1 MSDLL
6 ELATEVCGPPSPEEV
21 DGTSRARHDGAPGGR
36 ARDQRP
42 TIASFPKR
50 VGHPNWEGLRG
61 RHRER
66 EALDRLLA
74 DVRAGNSQVLVVR
87 GEAGMGKTAL
97 LHYLLERASDCR
109 VARAAG
115 IESEMELAF
124 AGLHQLCAPFLDR
137 LERLPGPQRD
147 ALATAFGL
155 SSGEPPDRFLVGLA
169 VLSLLAD
176 AAEQQPLICLIDD
189 AHWLDRV
196 SAQSLAFVARRV
208 LAERVAL
215 VFAVR
220 EPSEEQELTGLRE
233 LLLRGLSD
241 GDAGALLDSVI
252 SGPVEARVRERI
264 VAETHG
270 NPLALLELPHGLTP
284 AELAFGFGL
293 PDTMPMASRIEEGF
307 LRRLE
312 ALPAQT
318 RSFLLAAAVEPV
330 GDLALLW
337 RAADRLGIN
346 ADAAAAA
353 EAAGLIELGARVRF
367 RHPLV
372 RSTACRAANVAD
384 LQEVHGA
391 LAEVTDADL
400 DPDRRAWHR
409 AHAAAGP
416 DEEVAEELERS
427 ADRAQTRGG
436 LAAAAA
442 LLEEAARLTLDPARR
457 AQRALAA
464 AQVKHHAGSSDAAL
478 ALLAMAETG
487 PFDELRRARV
497 DLLRAK
503 IAFASRRGND
513 APPLLLKA
521 ATQLE
526 PLDSE
531 LARETY
537 LDAFSAALIVGR
549 LSLGANLME
558 VARAARAA
566 PVPQTPARAPD
577 LLLDGLALL
586 VTDGRDTATPL
597 LKRAL
602 SAFRSEHLPAEE
614 GLRWLWLAGRVA
626 QDLWDD
632 ESWEVLCTQHVSL
645 ARAAGAFTVLPIA
658 LRSRI
663 FVHSFWGELDEGAAL
678 TGEVQVVMEATGTQ
692 LAAYGAVA
700 LAAFRGREA
709 EASELIDATIADVV
723 SRGEGMGVGI
733 SHFAAALLH
742 NGRGRYA
749 EALAAAESAC
759 AYDDL
764 GVLAWGLTELIEA
777 ASRSGKREIALA
789 ALERLSQ
796 STRAG
801 DTDWALGIEAR
812 CRALVSEDDA
822 AESLYREAIERLGRT
837 RVRVEHARAH
847 LLYGEWLRRAGR
859 RVDAREQL
867 RGAHE
872 QFTTIG
878 AEGFA
883 ERARRELLATG
894 ETVRKRSPE
903 TRDDL
908 TAQESQIARLA
919 GVGRTNP
926 EIGAEL
932 FISPRTVEWH
942 LRKVFTKL
950 GVSSRKELRAALPE
964 DGRAGV
970 AA

>member
-1 MSDLL
+1 
-6 ELATEVCGPPSPEEV
+6 
-21 DGTSRARHDGAPGGR
+21 
-36 ARDQRP
+36 
-42 TIASFPKR
+42 
-50 VGHPNWEGLRG
+50 LRG
-61 RHRER
+61 RHDEC

-74 DVRAGNSQVLVVR
+74 GVRAGESQVLVLR

-97 LHYLLERASDCR
+97 LQYVIEGASSCR

-115 IESEMELAF
+115 VESEMELAF
-124 AGLHQLCAPFLDR
+124 AGLHQLCAPFLDQ
-137 LERLPGPQRD
+137 LERLPVPQRD

-155 SSGEPPDRFLVGLA
+155 SPGEPPDRFLVGLA
-169 VLSLLAD
+169 VLSLLAEV
-176 AAEQQPLICLIDD
+176 AEELPLVCLIDD

-196 SAQSLAFVARRV
+196 SAQTLAFVARRL
-208 LAERVAL
+208 LAEPVAL

-220 EPSEEQELTGLRE
+220 EPSEAHELEGLAE
-233 LLLRGLSD
+233 LAIGGLGD
-241 GDAGALLDSVI
+241 RDAGALLDSVI
-252 SGPVEARVRERI
+252 SGPVDELVRDRI
-264 VAETHG
+264 VAETRG
-270 NPLALLELPHGLTP
+270 NPLALLELPRGLTP

-293 PDTMPMASRIEEGF
+293 ADTMPLTSRIEEGF

-312 ALPAQT
+312 PLPAQT
-318 RSFLLAAAVEPV
+318 RRLLLTAAVEPV

-337 RAADRLGIN
+337 RAAEQLGIG

-372 RSTACRAANVAD
+372 RSAACRAADVSD
-384 LQEVHGA
+384 LQEVHRA
-391 LAEVTDADL
+391 LAEVTDPER

-409 AHAAAGP
+409 AHAALGP
-416 DEEVAEELERS
+416 DEAVAGELESS

-464 AQVKHHAGSSDAAL
+464 AQAKHEAGAPDAAL
-478 ALLAMAETG
+478 ALLAMAQAG
-487 PFDELRRARV
+487 PFDALQRARV
-497 DLLRAK
+497 DLLRAE
-503 IAFASRRGND
+503 IAFTSRRGND
-513 APPLLLKA
+513 APPLLLNA
-521 ATQLE
+521 GRQLE
-526 PLDSE
+526 PLDIG

-537 LDAFSAALIVGR
+537 LDAFTAAVLVGR
-549 LSLGANLME
+549 LSRGADVVE
-558 VARAARAA
+558 VARAARLA
-566 PVPQTPARAPD
+566 PAPAQSTASRAPD

-586 VTDGRDTATPL
+586 VTEGRAAATPV
-597 LKRAL
+597 LKQAL
-602 SAFRSEHLPAEE
+602 SAFRSQDSSTEE

-632 ESWEVLCTQHVSL
+632 ESWETLCTQHVRL
-645 ARAAGAFTVLPIA
+645 ARQVGALTVLSIA

-663 FVHSFWGELDEGAAL
+663 FVHAFWSELDEGAAL
-678 TGEVQVVMEATGTQ
+678 TGEVQAVNEATGTQ
-692 LAAYGAVA
+692 LAAYGALA

-709 EASELIDATIADVV
+709 AALELIDATIEDVV
-723 SRGEGMGVGI
+723 RRGEGMGLGI
-733 SHFAAALLH
+733 SHFAAALLY

-749 EALAAAESAC
+749 EAFAAAEAAC

-764 GVLAWGLTELIEA
+764 GVLAWALTELIEA
-777 ASRSGKREIALA
+777 AARSGKHEVAVDALQ
-789 ALERLSQ
+789 RLSQ

-801 DTDWALGIEAR
+801 GTDWALGIEAR
-812 CRALVSEDDA
+812 SRALVSDDDA
-822 AESLYREAIERLGRT
+822 AELLYREAVERLGRT
-837 RVRVEHARAH
+837 RVRVELARAN

-859 RVDAREQL
+859 RQDAREQL
-867 RGAHE
+867 RRAHE
-872 QFTTIG
+872 LFTAMG

-894 ETVRKRSPE
+894 ETVRKRTPE

-919 GVGRTNP
+919 GAGRTNP

-950 GVSSRKELRAALPE
+950 DISSRKELRGALPD
-964 DGRAGV
+964 DGRTAV
-970 AA
+970 PA